1 MIINHRFAGGVRVWE
16 WEYKV
21 GRWGVLF
28 LLLNTH
34 FVSLL
39 YCDMGFWYDSI
50 FFFYQN
56 YSTGVPTVAEGSTA
70 WIRVLFPADVFV
82 TGQARTLNY
91 VTVFPWKPTSLVV
104 HWVST
109 WKRHVVIPKR
119 KTCHYTD
126 KSEQQNHDFH
136 HRLKPRSGPRKCRYL
151 VGISCIWQRVAIFCL
166 MVWDNVSFFVKY
178 SYFGPWIFYQITQAY

>member
-1 MIINHRFAGGVRVWE
+1 
-16 WEYKV
+16 
-21 GRWGVLF
+21 
-28 LLLNTH
+28 
-34 FVSLL
+34 
-39 YCDMGFWYDSI
+39 MGFWHHLI
-50 FFFYQN
+50 FSFYQN
-56 YSTGVPTVAEGSTA
+56 YNTGVPTVAEGSTA

-126 KSEQQNHDFH
+126 KSEQQKHNFH
-136 HRLKPRSGPRKCRYL
+136 HRVKPRSGPRKCRYL
-151 VGISCIWQRVAIFCL
+151 VGISCIGQRVEIFCL
-166 MVWDNVSFFVKY
+166 RFATTDFRLWNIAILSMDNLSNSPGLLIWNPY
-178 SYFGPWIFYQITQAY
+178 ISMIS